1 MLHNKNIALALEEN
15 AKRRG
20 GHPAIIDGPRTFSY
34 RDLDIKVRKITK
46 HIRNQNIK
54 EGSIVGV
61 SLPDTADHLM
71 VLFAL
76 ARLGAVILPIDW
88 RWAEEEI
95 INVSTFFNV
104 SLVIGLPDKKLN
116 DFRFISINDEW
127 HTSVESQTPDIQYA
141 SGGTRPLVLSL
152 SSGTTGRPKGPML
165 THGQF
170 TARFVMQWVTL
181 GFNQHD
187 RYLSATPI
195 YFGGGRSFTMGCLF
209 SGSTVIL
216 FPPPYKPEEL
226 VAAVTKY
233 RATTLLLVPTLLRRL
248 LSLPQENQPLLS
260 GLNRL
265 LSTGAVLHP
274 DERNAVMAKL
284 NPNFINYYG
293 STEGGGTSVLLPHHK
308 AINSVGEPIY
318 QTEIQIVDDKD
329 QELPTDQVGQ
339 IRYRSPGV
347 SDNFYNDPEA
357 SIEAFRDGWFF
368 PGDLGR
374 IDEDGLLYLVGR
386 SKDVIIK
393 SGINIYP
400 AEIEQVLINHPAV
413 EDAVAVAWEHPER
426 GEDIAI
432 FVVTSKRTSEKALTL
447 YCQQKLASY
456 KVPKGIFF
464 IRNMPKT
471 ALGKIIKADLIA
483 KLPNT

>member
-1 MLHNKNIALALEEN
+1 M
-15 AKRRG
+15 
-20 GHPAIIDGPRTFSY
+20 
-34 RDLDIKVRKITK
+34 
-46 HIRNQNIK
+46 
-54 EGSIVGV
+54 
-61 SLPDTADHLM
+61 
-71 VLFAL
+71 
-76 ARLGAVILPIDW
+76 
-88 RWAEEEI
+88 
-95 INVSTFFNV
+95 
-104 SLVIGLPDKKLN
+104 
-116 DFRFISINDEW
+116 
-127 HTSVESQTPDIQYA
+127 
-141 SGGTRPLVLSL
+141 
-152 SSGTTGRPKGPML
+152 
-165 THGQF
+165 
-170 TARFVMQWVTL
+170 
-181 GFNQHD
+181 
-187 RYLSATPI
+187 
-195 YFGGGRSFTMGCLF
+195 
-209 SGSTVIL
+209 
-216 FPPPYKPEEL
+216 
-226 VAAVTKY
+226 
-233 RATTLLLVPTLLRRL
+233 
-248 LSLPQENQPLLS
+248 
-260 GLNRL
+260 
-265 LSTGAVLHP
+265 
-274 DERNAVMAKL
+274 
-284 NPNFINYYG
+284 
-293 STEGGGTSVLLPHHK
+293 
-308 AINSVGEPIY
+308 
-318 QTEIQIVDDKD
+318 
-329 QELPTDQVGQ
+329 
-339 IRYRSPGV
+339 